1 MLPFK
6 DYFVT
11 INEGKEA
18 LKLNI
23 GKKKRYTVME
33 GVKLYQIM
41 GAKKTS
47 KVGSEMWKSIAASRK
62 LPERSADSLKAF
74 WKKYS
79 QRQLEEYLIESIFFK
94 TDFCLSF
101 KEFPSD
107 EFVERFKDQYRN
119 EFAQLAE

>member
-1 MLPFK
+1 
-6 DYFVT
+6 
-11 INEGKEA
+11 
-18 LKLNI
+18 
-23 GKKKRYTVME
+23 
-33 GVKLYQIM
+33 
-41 GAKKTS
+41 
-47 KVGSEMWKSIAASRK
+47 MWKSIAASRK

-119 EFAQLAE
+119 EFVQLAEQHDMEVPVPKDEQLSDNCLPVNDEDEHLPDELDEAF